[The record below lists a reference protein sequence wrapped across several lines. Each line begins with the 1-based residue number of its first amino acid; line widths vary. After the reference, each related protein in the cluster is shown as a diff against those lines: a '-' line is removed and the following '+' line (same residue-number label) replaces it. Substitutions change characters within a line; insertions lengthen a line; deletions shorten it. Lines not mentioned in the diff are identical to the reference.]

1 MAPTENTGG
10 AAPAANSTTATTKK
24 KKSKRN
30 KKNKVGNSF
39 KGDTTADSVLYNKV
53 ITPGKDQAAQI
64 INLEA
69 ALSSHIGKEKFP
81 DWAESIRNN
90 TRKTRADFM
99 PATVNKLS
107 YGSFNN
113 ADAFE
118 FDGVNASERFES
130 EQEYDADKKIWES
143 EQREGIRKWN
153 KYQEHSEALFLT
165 IKGKIDPALWDRTM
179 DDLSLIHI

>member
-30 KKNKVGNSF
+30 KKRIGNNF
-39 KGDTTADSVLYNKV
+39 KGDATADSVLYNKV

-90 TRKTRADFM
+90 IRKTRADFM
-99 PATVNKLS
+99 PAAVNKL
-107 YGSFNN
+107 F
-113 ADAFE
+113 
-118 FDGVNASERFES
+118 
-130 EQEYDADKKIWES
+130 
-143 EQREGIRKWN
+143 REG
-153 KYQEHSEALFLT
+153 
-165 IKGKIDPALWDRTM
+165 
-179 DDLSLIHI
+179 

>member
-30 KKNKVGNSF
+30 RNNKVGNSF
-39 KGDTTADSVLYNKV
+39 RGDATADSILYNKV

-69 ALSSHIGKEKFP
+69 ALSSHIGRGKFP

-99 PATVNKLS
+99 PATVNKLN
-107 YGSFNN
+107 YGAFNN
-113 ADAFE
+113 AGAFIWTSADATE
-118 FDGVNASERFES
+118 M
-130 EQEYDADKKIWES
+130 Y
-143 EQREGIRKWN
+143 
-153 KYQEHSEALFLT
+153 
-165 IKGKIDPALWDRTM
+165 
-179 DDLSLIHI
+179 